1 MRQRLV
7 QDVQMDNSS
16 SDTIYLTSLLTETLL
31 FSASEEQLTD
41 WFEFLA
47 SHETLR
53 ESIFTS
59 LQQVLL
65 NKLLP
70 ESIVKLVQQKL
81 ETSQFSLLS
90 NQVSS
95 DIESEKI
102 TEEDFWS
109 WLYLCIFDNDENTV
123 TWAFENLKRRE
134 SDLRVM
140 TYCFLDKATSDSNR
154 FLSEIFTDKEV
165 RKHLFLKEGRFFSP
179 PIYEGDNSDSYE
191 DLMSVLPQEVV
202 GSFLCSPKRRADLS
216 RWGKELMERMC
227 LILQGDETNCKFCRG
242 ITVYSQPRSSS
253 DLGNTQHNRFLTI
266 GK

>member
-109 WLYLCIFDNDENTV
+109 WLYLCIF
-123 TWAFENLKRRE
+123 
-134 SDLRVM
+134 
-140 TYCFLDKATSDSNR
+140 
-154 FLSEIFTDKEV
+154 
-165 RKHLFLKEGRFFSP
+165 
-179 PIYEGDNSDSYE
+179 
-191 DLMSVLPQEVV
+191 
-202 GSFLCSPKRRADLS
+202 
-216 RWGKELMERMC
+216 
-227 LILQGDETNCKFCRG
+227 
-242 ITVYSQPRSSS
+242 
-253 DLGNTQHNRFLTI
+253 
-266 GK
+266 